1 MGISPPPGTPPA
13 APFGLRKYH
22 CHRYLSWLS
31 TKSNFAVVAQG
42 TAPKSGRPLLLWL
55 AGSSPRDNG
64 KVFVEGYSIVNERK
78 ILSDFLNRFG
88 EGFENA
94 LQLDDF
100 LFPILF
106 LPLPIKGIDAKGMA

>member
-55 AGSSPRDNG
+55 AGSSPCDNG
-64 KVFVEGYSIVNERK
+64 KVFVEGYSIVNEQT
-78 ILSDFLNRFG
+78 ILSDFLDRFG

-94 LQLDDF
+94 LHGQKIISRKVL
-100 LFPILF
+100 
-106 LPLPIKGIDAKGMA
+106 G